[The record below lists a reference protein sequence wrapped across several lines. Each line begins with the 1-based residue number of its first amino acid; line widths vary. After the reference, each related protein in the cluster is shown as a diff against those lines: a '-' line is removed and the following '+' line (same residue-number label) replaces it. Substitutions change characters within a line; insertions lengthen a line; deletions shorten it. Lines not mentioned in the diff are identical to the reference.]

1 MLIIK
6 NAKILDPASGF
17 DRTGDIEAENG
28 RITML
33 GGSSD
38 RTPGKGDQVIDA
50 AGMTVAP
57 GLIDTH
63 VHFRDPGFT
72 YKEDIFTGARA
83 AAAGG
88 FTTVVCM
95 ANTKPVADNEKT
107 VTYIMEKAAKTGIR
121 VLTAAAVSKNFEG
134 KELTD
139 FRKLMEC
146 GAVGFT
152 DDGIP
157 LKDGEL
163 VEKAMMLAAKLNV
176 PISLHE
182 EDPAMIERPGV
193 NKGKVSEILG
203 YGGAPSAS
211 EYTMVRRDCELA
223 LKTRADV
230 VIQHISAAETV
241 DIIRDYW
248 HRGAR
253 VHGEVTPQHFS
264 LTEEIVLEKGSL
276 ARVNPPIRTERDRQA
291 LIEGLKDGTL
301 DIISTDHAPHSR
313 EEKEKDIKEAPSG
326 MIGLETSLALGIT
339 ELVKPGHLDLMTLL
353 EKMTVNPAG
362 LYHLD
367 AGVLQEGK
375 RADLVIFDENEEWTV
390 GDTFYSRSSNSP
402 FIGRTLTG
410 KVKYTICDGRIVYQ
424 D

>member
-6 NAKILDPASGF
+6 NGKILDPASGLE
-17 DRTGDIEAENG
+17 RTGDIEVENG

-38 RTPGKGDQVIDA
+38 RPLKKGDQVIDA

-107 VTYIMEKAAKTGIR
+107 VSYIMEKAAKTGIH
-121 VLTAAAVSKNFEG
+121 VLTAAAVSRNFEG

-139 FRKLMEC
+139 FQKLMEC

-157 LKDGEL
+157 LKEEEL
-163 VEKAMMLAAKLNV
+163 VERAMMLAAQLNV

-241 DIIRDYW
+241 DIIRDY
-248 HRGAR
+248 
-253 VHGEVTPQHFS
+253 
-264 LTEEIVLEKGSL
+264 
-276 ARVNPPIRTERDRQA
+276 
-291 LIEGLKDGTL
+291 
-301 DIISTDHAPHSR
+301 
-313 EEKEKDIKEAPSG
+313 
-326 MIGLETSLALGIT
+326 
-339 ELVKPGHLDLMTLL
+339 
-353 EKMTVNPAG
+353 
-362 LYHLD
+362 
-367 AGVLQEGK
+367 
-375 RADLVIFDENEEWTV
+375 
-390 GDTFYSRSSNSP
+390 
-402 FIGRTLTG
+402 
-410 KVKYTICDGRIVYQ
+410 
-424 D
+424 